1 MFILRG
7 RSHSHVSDR
16 DGNLANPSQKRGN
29 QSLANL
35 PLGSSEVAFL
45 LAVALGKSAEEVGL
59 KAMKRDGDFR
69 YWRAGGRVLHVPMLR
84 LDDIILGSL

>member
-1 MFILRG
+1 
-7 RSHSHVSDR
+7 
-16 DGNLANPSQKRGN
+16 
-29 QSLANL
+29 
-35 PLGSSEVAFL
+35 VAFL

-69 YWRAGGRVLHVPMLR
+69 YWRAGGRVLHVPKLR